1 METFELYAIYNQC
14 NGVST
19 DTRNITNDSLFFALK
34 GENFDAN
41 DFALEAIEKG
51 AAYAV
56 VDKKEFQKLNNS
68 KLIVVDD
75 TLKALQDL
83 AAFHRFHLGLPIIAL
98 TGSNG
103 KTTTKELIH
112 TVLKTK
118 YNTIATI
125 GNLNNHIGV
134 PLTLLRMTEETDL
147 AIIEMGANHQNEIA
161 LLCEITQPDFG
172 LITNFGRAHLE
183 GFGGIEGVIKGKS
196 EMYDYLNANNKTAF
210 LNFDDPLQNNKTQ
223 NINRY
228 GFSLQKHS
236 LANVHLSNAVA
247 QPMASLKFDD
257 NEIITNLT
265 GLYNLPNISFAITIG
280 NYFNVPIQQ
289 ITEAISKYTPQ
300 NNRSQWIQKN
310 NKKILLDAYNAN
322 PSSMQ
327 VAISNFKQLD
337 ETNKLMIL
345 GDMFELGEETNKEHL
360 VVIREAIASD
370 IPVYFVGDNFHKNQV
385 SSNLIQ
391 YFKNT
396 LEVHSFL
403 ETNPCNFTTILI
415 KGSRAM
421 ALEKIIEN
429 L

>member
-98 TGSNG
+98 TCSNG

-172 LITNFGRAHLE
+172 
-183 GFGGIEGVIKGKS
+183 
-196 EMYDYLNANNKTAF
+196 
-210 LNFDDPLQNNKTQ
+210 
-223 NINRY
+223 
-228 GFSLQKHS
+228 
-236 LANVHLSNAVA
+236 
-247 QPMASLKFDD
+247 
-257 NEIITNLT
+257 
-265 GLYNLPNISFAITIG
+265 
-280 NYFNVPIQQ
+280 
-289 ITEAISKYTPQ
+289 
-300 NNRSQWIQKN
+300 
-310 NKKILLDAYNAN
+310 
-322 PSSMQ
+322 
-327 VAISNFKQLD
+327 
-337 ETNKLMIL
+337 
-345 GDMFELGEETNKEHL
+345 
-360 VVIREAIASD
+360 
-370 IPVYFVGDNFHKNQV
+370 
-385 SSNLIQ
+385 
-391 YFKNT
+391 
-396 LEVHSFL
+396 
-403 ETNPCNFTTILI
+403 
-415 KGSRAM
+415 
-421 ALEKIIEN
+421 
-429 L
+429 